1 MGIIKDSK
9 RLRDILHER
18 LKQIYPSNRGHG
30 FVNIAVVKDAEERG
44 LKITPETL
52 SRYISGKKEKS
63 NLSEVQITW
72 LCFRYGIP
80 IQLAIG
86 KPIIENNKFVFVIPK
101 YKESESLGLL
111 REVFGNG
118 KN

>member
-72 LCFRYGIP
+72 LCIRYGIP

-86 KPIIENNKFVFVIPK
+86 VPVIKDGKVVFEIPK
-101 YKESESLGLL
+101 YDESRSLELIK
-111 REVFGNG
+111 RVFGNG